1 MNIYVGNLENKLT
14 DEELRQAFEVFGQV
28 AEVRIIMDKFSGE
41 SRGFGFVEMP
51 NKAEA
56 EAAISGF
63 NGEEWKGQRI
73 FVNEARPRGWRRK
86 TKPVNNEDRR

>member
-1 MNIYVGNLENKLT
+1 MNIHVGNLSREVPSE
-14 DEELRQAFEVFGQV
+14 DLRQAFERFGQV
-28 AEVRIIMDKFSGE
+28 AGATIIRDKTSGQ

-56 EAAISGF
+56 EAAISGL
-63 NGEEWKGQRI
+63 NGEELKGQRI